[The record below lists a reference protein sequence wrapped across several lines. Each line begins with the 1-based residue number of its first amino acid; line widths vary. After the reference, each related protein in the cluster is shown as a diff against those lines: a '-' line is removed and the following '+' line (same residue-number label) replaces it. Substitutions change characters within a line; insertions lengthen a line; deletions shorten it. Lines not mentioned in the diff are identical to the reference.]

1 MLIATKWPLPLD
13 PPGQGSVTAGTRG
26 LCSRSPPRR
35 PACRPVAQKLGSR
48 LRGRFSPSLVPR
60 PPSLMPRAPPF
71 LPLPFPRPG
80 RRGPPERAV
89 SCPSALVSARLTHRA
104 SRWFLRQGLAPR
116 AGGPGA
122 GGSGQQCTC
131 RLSPLA
137 PGNGAGP
144 FRGSVW
150 SETVWSIGAVRRSLF
165 LDLSMIE

>member
-60 PPSLMPRAPPF
+60 PPSLMPRAPPLSPLAVPAPGQAGAPGARSQ
-71 LPLPFPRPG
+71 LPQRPG
-80 RRGPPERAV
+80 VRASHSQSV
-89 SCPSALVSARLTHRA
+89 PVVSASGACTP
-104 SRWFLRQGLAPR
+104 RW
-116 AGGPGA
+116 GPGA